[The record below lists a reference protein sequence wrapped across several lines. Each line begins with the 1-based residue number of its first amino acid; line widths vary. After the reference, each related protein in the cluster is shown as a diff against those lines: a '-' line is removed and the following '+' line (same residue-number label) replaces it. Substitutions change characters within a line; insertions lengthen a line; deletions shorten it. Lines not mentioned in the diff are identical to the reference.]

1 MVFEVIVQSPFV
13 LLIWA
18 CDGIAHH
25 GWSAWWRTAHLFTYL
40 LLVAARGQK
49 EEAGVQTAP

>member
-25 GWSAWWRTAHLFTYL
+25 GWSAWWRTAHLM
-40 LLVAARGQK
+40 VAASGQK